1 MFKANEKHISIESVK
16 RIWLKYFSPNLIY
29 IYLMCSKKNKTTET
43 QQFCLIDFK
52 VSSATAR
59 LRGIEGVMD

>member
-1 MFKANEKHISIESVK
+1 
-16 RIWLKYFSPNLIY
+16 
-29 IYLMCSKKNKTTET
+29 MCSKKNKTTET